1 MEKYNLN
8 EGNEALNRALLMM
21 RYNLGMTLSENVVLE
36 QTSFENKLDK
46 IYSTSKSAEEYNKQ
60 NLEMMKG
67 LYDWFSSLDAHDWL
81 SLIEISTGVL
91 GMIPTPLSPLLLG
104 ISTLSGVADAALYYS
119 EGDKYMSGMMFILS
133 VIPGGELFKCFKG
146 SKVFAKRGV
155 KGTKELIKKYK
166 SGAKLTKNQ
175 INDLIDLGKTF
186 ADNSVVIKKS
196 LIKELTE
203 KLIVGLSKK
212 TPKYLI
218 NLILILKKLGV
229 IKLSEIVLPVGGLIY
244 GFDKLYLYVFR
255 DSVLSNQSELDN
267 RTRNELRAMIN
278 KLLGYDKEVNE
289 FLIITA
295 KDALEKSLNSG
306 IDLLKIDPKERPDE
320 FINEAL
326 EKLKKENAISKPN
339 KPKLLLSPSI
349 NDVLSGS
356 KVIKKGD
363 KGKSVKEIQKM
374 LHSIGYDY
382 LVSNFENLS
391 NWNDG
396 NYGEATKL
404 AVETFQ
410 EDNNLN
416 PDGIVGKETLNMIIN
431 TNKNYKNNI
440 TNEK

>member
-8 EGNEALNRALLMM
+8 EGNEALNRVLLMM
-21 RYNLGMTLSENVVLE
+21 RYDLGKTFSENVVLE

-46 IYSTSKSAEEYNKQ
+46 IYSTPKSAEEYNKQ

-119 EGDKYMSGMMFILS
+119 EGDKYMGSMMFILS
-133 VIPGGELFKCFKG
+133 VIPGGELLKCLKG
-146 SKVFAKRGV
+146 SKVFIKRGA

-295 KDALEKSLNSG
+295 KDALEKSLKNNVELVKIAPKET
-306 IDLLKIDPKERPDE
+306 IDEYFKESLRKFKEESDLKI
-320 FINEAL
+320 
-326 EKLKKENAISKPN
+326 KKESQ
-339 KPKLLLSPSI
+339 LLVAPTL
-349 NDVLSGS
+349 NDVKSGK
-356 KVIKKGD
+356 KVIKKGQ
-363 KGKSVKEIQKM
+363 KGESVKEIQKM
-374 LHSIGYDY
+374 LNSIGYDY
-382 LVSNFENLS
+382 LISDMGNLK

-396 NYGEATKL
+396 DYGESTKL

-410 EDNNLN
+410 DEFSLKT
-416 PDGIVGKETLNMIIN
+416 DGIVGKETLNKLIDEY
-431 TNKNYKNNI
+431 NKK
-440 TNEK
+440 

>member
-8 EGNEALNRALLMM
+8 EGNDALNRVLLMM
-21 RYNLGMTLSENVVLE
+21 RYDLGMTLSENVVLE

-46 IYSTSKSAEEYNKQ
+46 IYSTPKSAEEYNKQ
-60 NLEMMKG
+60 NLVMMKG

-119 EGDKYMSGMMFILS
+119 EGDKYMSGMMFMLS

-146 SKVFAKRGV
+146 SKVFVKRGV

-229 IKLSEIVLPVGGLIY
+229 IKLSEIILKIGAVSY
-244 GFDKLYLYVFR
+244 TFDKLYLYVFR
-255 DSVLSNQSELDN
+255 DSVDLDN
-267 RTRNELRAMIN
+267 RTRNELRAMTN
-278 KLLGYDKEVNE
+278 KLLGYDKEVKE
-289 FLIITA
+289 FLMITA
-295 KDALEKSLNSG
+295 KDALEKAIKNNVEFVKIAPTET
-306 IDLLKIDPKERPDE
+306 IDKYFEE
-320 FINEAL
+320 S
-326 EKLKKENAISKPN
+326 LKKFKEESN
-339 KPKLLLSPSI
+339 KKIKKEVQLSVAPTL
-349 NDVLSGS
+349 NDVKSGK
-356 KVIKKGD
+356 KVIKKGH
-363 KGKSVKEIQKM
+363 KGESVKEIQKM
-374 LHSIGYDY
+374 LNSIGYDY
-382 LVSNFENLS
+382 LISDMGNLT

-396 NYGEATKL
+396 DYGESTKL
-404 AVETFQ
+404 AVQSFQ
-410 EDNNLN
+410 DSSDLE
-416 PDGIVGKETLNMIIN
+416 PDGIVGKETLNKLIDEY
-431 TNKNYKNNI
+431 NKK
-440 TNEK
+440 